1 MLSAVAPMISGDK
14 PSEPG
19 WYIAF
24 VPETGETEI
33 VRVRDNYT
41 AASKQILSVTLTG
54 SGNHYPLATTT
65 ITFIA
70 RIYPDRIAAR
80 EVV

>member
-1 MLSAVAPMISGDK
+1 MPPAVSPMTAGEK

-19 WYIAF
+19 WYVAF

-41 AASKQILSVTLTG
+41 AASKRILSVTLTG

-70 RIYPDRIAAR
+70 RIYPNRIEAR
-80 EVV
+80 ELG